1 MTDIPKYVVIK
12 RSIKQRIDAKEWRPG
27 DKLPSLKQLAEQYG
41 TSVGTLRKVVE
52 QLVDDDVC
60 TTRFGSGIFVK
71 SYSNQGFWN
80 KYQRFQ
86 RLDGTIITA
95 YRIELLTFEHEK
107 AEENIAH
114 ELNIACGASVI
125 HWIRLFYVDNL
136 PTGLDECWLPE
147 ELFPN
152 LKYEDIEN
160 RGKGES
166 LYSTYEKT
174 DGVLITA
181 ASERVRGGLLTP
193 VQANLMHLPMGTP
206 VIQFLRR
213 SRMVGGH
220 VCEFRIGTCDARR
233 CQICIE

>member
-1 MTDIPKYVVIK
+1 MTGIPKYVVIK

-41 TSVGTLRKVVE
+41 TSVGRLRKVVE

-95 YRIELLTFEHEK
+95 YRIKLLTFEHEK

-114 ELNIACGASVI
+114 ELNIACGASVT
-125 HWIRLFYVDNL
+125 HWIRLFYVDDL
-136 PTGLDECWLPE
+136 PTGLDEC
-147 ELFPN
+147 
-152 LKYEDIEN
+152 
-160 RGKGES
+160 
-166 LYSTYEKT
+166 
-174 DGVLITA
+174 
-181 ASERVRGGLLTP
+181 
-193 VQANLMHLPMGTP
+193 
-206 VIQFLRR
+206 
-213 SRMVGGH
+213 
-220 VCEFRIGTCDARR
+220 
-233 CQICIE
+233 